1 MINYTKFRS
10 DLYSYKY
17 CVDFLRKRRN
27 LSLTRRID
35 LVTRTRYPWTELQ
48 SDEER
53 FMTSASG
60 VSDDEAV
67 VFFRRKLQTLYKL
80 ELERNFPS
88 TGSIREFWAL
98 LDGLWHQRELSF
110 METGQSFL
118 SFWKRQGMSPN
129 RHDAGMIALSSKFLN
144 LMEPNRW
151 PIWDIRRDS
160 RFFLL
165 TDSEL
170 RDYPEACYRR
180 LCRLVARI
188 RSNGHMHLY
197 RGFMDHL
204 LELHT
209 AALPPVT
216 PLPTP
221 LVIHLLTKRQEAMR
235 ILAVNPALAMEWE
248 TVKRHLRA
256 DMERGRR

>member
-17 CVDFLRKRRN
+17 CVDFLRKKRD

-35 LVTRTRYPWTELQ
+35 LVTRSRFPWTEMQ

-53 FMTSASG
+53 FMTSTSG
-60 VSDDEAV
+60 VGDDEAV

-80 ELERNFPS
+80 ALERNFPS
-88 TGSIREFWAL
+88 VGSIREFWVL
-98 LDGLWHQRELSF
+98 LDELWHQRELSF
-110 METGQSFL
+110 LKVERSFVA
-118 SFWKRQGMSPN
+118 FWKRQGMSLN
-129 RHDAGMIALSSKFLN
+129 RHDAGMVALTSKFLN
-144 LMEPNRW
+144 LLEPKRW

-170 RDYPEACYRR
+170 RDCPEACYQR
-180 LCRLVARI
+180 LCRMVDRI
-188 RSNGHMHLY
+188 RENGHMHLY

-216 PLPTP
+216 PLPSS
-221 LVIHLLTKRQEAMR
+221 LVIHLLTKRQEAMGV
-235 ILAVNPALAMEWE
+235 LAVTPMLAMEWE
-248 TVKRHLRA
+248 TVKRHLRV